1 MDADRGAL
9 PYALIHGE
17 ALVVCA
23 AWALGAAGVVPI
35 DAGVDWEVLVESR
48 EPVVLH
54 DALCPLT
61 PPAFIAGLVRE
72 CQDTGEVLLGVR
84 PVTDTVKVVSG
95 GLTGETV
102 DRDGL
107 LAVASPLVLP
117 PDVVAQMADWPG
129 SDLGAAAAALAA
141 AGHRVRTVTAP
152 SEGRRVDSLEGVRL
166 LEALDAGLPSRG

>member
-1 MDADRGAL
+1 MDDDRGAL

-23 AWALGAAGVVPI
+23 AWALGAAGVTPI
-35 DAGVDWEVLVESR
+35 DATVDWEVLVESE

-54 DALCPLT
+54 DALCPIT
-61 PPAFIAGLVRE
+61 PPVFIADLVRD
-72 CQDTGEVLLGVR
+72 CLATGEVLLGVR

-95 GLTGETV
+95 GLAGETV

-107 LAVASPLVLP
+107 LAVASPLVIP
-117 PDVVAQMADWPG
+117 PAVVAQMDRWPG
-129 SDLGAAAAALAA
+129 SDLGAAAATLAA

-152 SEGRRVDSLEGVRL
+152 SEGRRVDSVEGVLL
-166 LEALDAGLPSRG
+166 LEALGAGVPSSG